1 MRSRFLKYY
10 AMGLLAIIISFN
22 AVQIWHNGWAHTN
35 ECNTS
40 DNAQHITED
49 ADCLLCHL
57 YFSATHTAVQVLSVL
72 ISSILFLVATWQ
84 PNLIVYSAIL
94 GQPLRGPPALIA

>member
-1 MRSRFLKYY
+1 MRSRVLKYY

-22 AVQIWHNGWAHTN
+22 TAQIWHNGWAHTN

-57 YFSATHTAVQVLSVL
+57 YFSATNTEVQVLSIL
-72 ISSILFLVATWQ
+72 ISSTLFLIATWH
-84 PNLIVYSAIL
+84 PKLITSSTIL
-94 GQPLRGPPALIA
+94 GQFLRGPPALMA